1 MNVSEVLRNRSFVG
15 YLLGVVL
22 SQIGTRGAMAASLY
36 QVYDLTGSIAATGL
50 VGAAG
55 GLALVTLSPVGG
67 ALADRMDRRRLLQM
81 SQSAGCLVASALA
94 VLTLTDTVRAW
105 HVVLA
110 SLLSMAATTF
120 DNPTRNALIGSMVPR
135 EQLPQAF
142 ALLNPARE
150 TAVLVGP
157 GLAGVLIAVGGPGVV
172 HAVDALTYVAM
183 IALLFFIKAPS
194 GHVEAA
200 HKPVMGAIL
209 EGARYVSGRPL
220 IMLLMSLDLSA
231 MVFGAYRVLLP
242 ALALDVLQVGPR
254 GYGLLAAAPSAGALL
269 ATYSIIR
276 ILGRSRQIGRVL
288 LLATGAFALADIVLA
303 HSRWFL
309 LTLAAALCLGVADA
323 LATSIRHA
331 AVQIETPDELRG
343 RVSSI
348 YQVSSR
354 GGPALG
360 DALVGGMAGL
370 LGPAAALT
378 LGAVITLTYV
388 TAMLVRPNPVRSYA
402 RPAHPAASA
411 AAGGRSA

>member
-1 MNVSEVLRNRSFVG
+1 MAEVLRNRSFVA

-36 QVYDLTGSIAATGL
+36 QVYDLTGSIATTGL

-55 GLALVTLSPVGG
+55 GLAIVTLSPVGG
-67 ALADRMDRRRLLQM
+67 ALADRMDRRLLLQL
-81 SQSAGCLVASALA
+81 SQSAGGLVALALA
-94 VLTLTDTVRAW
+94 VLTLTGTVEAW

-157 GLAGVLIAVGGPGVV
+157 GLAGLLIAVGGPGLV
-172 HAVDALTYVAM
+172 HAVDAGTFLAM
-183 IALLFFIKAPS
+183 IGLLFFIKAPS
-194 GHVEAA
+194 DHVGGE
-200 HKPVMGAIL
+200 HKPILGAIL
-209 EGARYVSGRPL
+209 AGARYVSGRPIIL
-220 IMLLMSLDLSA
+220 LLMSLDLSA

-242 ALALDVLQVGPR
+242 ALALDVLEVGPQ

-269 ATYSIIR
+269 ATYSIVKV
-276 ILGRSRQIGRVL
+276 LGRSRRIGRIL
-288 LLATGAFALADIVLA
+288 LLATVGFALADVVLA
-303 HSRWFL
+303 QSRWFP
-309 LTLAAALCLGVADA
+309 LALVAALCLGVADA

-348 YQVSSR
+348 YQISSR
-354 GGPALG
+354 GGPAVG
-360 DALVGGMAGL
+360 DAVVGGLAGV

-378 LGAVITLTYV
+378 LGAAVTFTYAA
-388 TAMLVRPNPVRSYA
+388 TMLVRDNPVRSYA
-402 RPAHPAASA
+402 GPD
-411 AAGGRSA
+411 RSAVRVD

>member
-1 MNVSEVLRNRSFVG
+1 MTQVLRNRSFVA

-36 QVYDLTGSIAATGL
+36 QVFELTGSIAATGL

-55 GLALVTLSPVGG
+55 GVAVVALSPIGG

-105 HVVLA
+105 HLVLA

-120 DNPTRNALIGSMVPR
+120 DNPTRNALIGSMVPKH
-135 EQLPQAF
+135 QLPQAF

-157 GLAGVLIAVGGPGVV
+157 GLAGVLIAVGGPGIV
-172 HAVDALTYVAM
+172 HALDAATYLAM
-183 IALLFFIKAPS
+183 IALLFFIETPS
-194 GHVEAA
+194 HHVGGE
-200 HKPVMGAIL
+200 HKPVLRAIV
-209 EGARYVSGRPL
+209 EGARYVSGRPI

-242 ALALDVLQVGPR
+242 ALALDVLGVGPR

-269 ATYSIIR
+269 ATYSIVR
-276 ILGRSRQIGRVL
+276 VLGRSRRIGRIL

-303 HSRWFL
+303 HSRWFAV
-309 LTLAAALCLGVADA
+309 TLIAALCLGVADA

-331 AVQIETPDELRG
+331 AVQVETPDELRG

-348 YQVSSR
+348 YQISSR
-354 GGPALG
+354 GGPAVG
-360 DALVGGMAGL
+360 DAVVGGTAGL

-378 LGAVITLTYV
+378 LGAIITLAYV
-388 TAMLVRPNPVRSYA
+388 TAMLVRPNPVRAYA
-402 RPAHPAASA
+402 GPERPAVPAA
-411 AAGGRSA
+411 